1 MLTQHVLGGSFLYKF
16 LERGLLNEKS
26 TLIDFPNIIACKSSA
41 SSTQSVLEGQVKIG
55 EINEPPYY
63 DIL

>member
-1 MLTQHVLGGSFLYKF
+1 LGGSFLYKF
-16 LERGLLNEKS
+16 IEKGLLNEKS
-26 TLIDFPNIIACKSSA
+26 TLIDFPYITACKSSL
-41 SSTQSVLEGQVKIG
+41 SSIQSVLEGQVNRG